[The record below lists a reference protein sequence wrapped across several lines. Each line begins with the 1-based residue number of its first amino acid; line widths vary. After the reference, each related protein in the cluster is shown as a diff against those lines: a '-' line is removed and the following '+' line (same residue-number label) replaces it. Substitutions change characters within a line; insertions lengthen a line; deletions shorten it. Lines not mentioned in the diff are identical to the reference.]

1 MSPLLLPLVQAAT
14 AQTTSVPGV
23 PPLADTAFAFLV
35 FGGVLFWSV
44 ACFFLILLSVQ
55 VAREASAAAFLTLV
69 VGTVVLAWI
78 SHFPV
83 HTWVLAHPADVLRW
97 VAVYYVGGIAW
108 ASWKFVQFHRK
119 RVRPYLEW
127 RQRQLA
133 TFGVARAE
141 ELSDE
146 QAFAYQEAA
155 AKAGFPLRSMGQVTD
170 LRKYRRDFVFWASYW
185 PFSLLGTLLRFVLR
199 DAFTAIFRGVFAALS
214 QTIRSWLVALY
225 RDVHADR
232 DTVLA
237 KAEAYRARREGGDG
251 ESNTGAPTGGP
262 SDGSAG
268 GAGGGA
274 ATRVT
279 RRSVRAES

>member
-1 MSPLLLPLVQAAT
+1 MPSLLLQLIQAA
-14 AQTTSVPGV
+14 
-23 PPLADTAFAFLV
+23 PPPADTAIAFLL

-44 ACFFLILLSVQ
+44 ALFFLLVLSIQ
-55 VAREASAAAFLTLV
+55 VAREASGAAFFTLV
-69 VGTVVLAWI
+69 VGTAVLAWI

-83 HTWVLAHPADVLRW
+83 HTWVLEHPADVLRW
-97 VAVYYVGGIAW
+97 VAFYYLGGIAW

-141 ELSDE
+141 ELTDA
-146 QAFAYQEAA
+146 QAFEYQEAA

-185 PFSLLGTLLRFVLR
+185 PFSLVGTLLRFVVR

-214 QTIRSWLVALY
+214 QTIRAWLVSLY

-237 KAEAYRARREGGDG
+237 KAEAYRARRDGDG
-251 ESNTGAPTGGP
+251 GSDGGASAGGP
-262 SDGSAG
+262 SGAAGGTDG
-268 GAGGGA
+268 GAGAGTQA
-274 ATRVT
+274 
-279 RRSVRAES
+279 RSVVVRVKN

>member
-1 MSPLLLPLVQAAT
+1 MHPLDPQLGD
-14 AQTTSVPGV
+14 S
-23 PPLADTAFAFLV
+23 AFAFLML
-35 FGGVLFWSV
+35 GGVLFWSV
-44 ACFFLILLSVQ
+44 ACIFVILLSVH
-55 VAREASAAAFLTLV
+55 VAREASGAAFFTLV

-108 ASWKFVQFHRK
+108 ASWKFVQYHRK

-127 RQRQLA
+127 RRQQLA

-141 ELSDE
+141 DLSDE
-146 QAFAYQEAA
+146 QAFEFQEAA
-155 AKAGFPLRSMGQVTD
+155 AKAGFALRSMGQVKD

-185 PFSLLGTLLRFVLR
+185 PFSLLGTVLRFVVR
-199 DAFTAIFRGVFAALS
+199 DAFSAIFRGVFAALS
-214 QTIRSWLVALY
+214 ETIRTWLVSLY

-237 KAEAYRARREGGDG
+237 KAEAYRARRDRE
-251 ESNTGAPTGGP
+251 AGP
-262 SDGSAG
+262 NG
-268 GAGGGA
+268 GATGN
-274 ATRVT
+274 
-279 RRSVRAES
+279 